1 MERLINYVKG
11 DGMKSI
17 SKILVNVVI
26 LISVVNLNGCSTSQ
40 TPSWLKIV
48 HWKKDKTPLDLS
60 IDHFEK
66 GQKYETAGNRQKAIE
81 EYEAAQKL
89 SPRPIVYY
97 KLGLLN
103 AAQGQYDLAKT
114 NFKNAIKLDPNFE
127 EAKKELATLET
138 GSPPVSMDTTGSLN
152 H

>member
-1 MERLINYVKG
+1 
-11 DGMKSI
+11 MKSI
-17 SKILVNVVI
+17 SKVLASIVI
-26 LISVVNLNGCSTSQ
+26 LITFMNLNGCSTTQ

-48 HWKKDKTPLDLS
+48 HWKKDKTPIDLS
-60 IDHFEK
+60 IDHYEK

-81 EYEAAQKL
+81 EYETAQKL

-97 KLGLLN
+97 KLGLLY

-114 NFKNAIKLDPNFE
+114 NFKNAIKLDPSFE

-138 GSPPVSMDTTGSLN
+138 GATPVSMDTTVTTSN
-152 H
+152 